1 MELVIGSAIG
11 AGVGALVGAA
21 TIAVLNGAR
30 RIL

>member
-21 TIAVLNGAR
+21 TMAVLNGAR
-30 RIL
+30 RLF

>member
-30 RIL
+30 RFF